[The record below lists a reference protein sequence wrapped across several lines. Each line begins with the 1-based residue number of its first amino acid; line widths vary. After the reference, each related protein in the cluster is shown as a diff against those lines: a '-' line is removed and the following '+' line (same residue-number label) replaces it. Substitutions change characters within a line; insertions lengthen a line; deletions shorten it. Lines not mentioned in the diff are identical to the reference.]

1 MDYDRGPSSSRFR
14 RVTTGPSGPTAPP
27 SPAVF
32 HSEVGLVIR
41 GYLSDPNTTAV
52 LSAFT
57 AASGI
62 TAVQLDPSHIAA
74 LSSHVERVLGVF
86 GVSGQRRAECLQR
99 LRALGSHAPSGRE
112 GPLMVP
118 IEREADIV
126 HARSLGQDICRSLG
140 FTMLSQT
147 KVATAISELARNI
160 FQYAGRGRVE
170 LRPMN
175 GDPPGIEIK
184 ALDEGPGILDLKR
197 VMSPTYRSRSGLG
210 AGLRGTRRL
219 MDHFEVISR
228 PGKGTT
234 VTIRKFKE

>member
-1 MDYDRGPSSSRFR
+1 MDYDREPTSSRFR
-14 RVTTGPSGPTAPP
+14 RDTTGPSGPAAPP
-27 SPAVF
+27 PAAF

-52 LSAFT
+52 LAAFA

-62 TAVQLDPSHIAA
+62 TAPQLDPSHIAA
-74 LSSHVERVLGVF
+74 LCSHVERVLGIF
-86 GVSGQRRAECLQR
+86 GVRGDRRAECLQR
-99 LRALGSHAPSGRE
+99 LRALGSRAPSGRE
-112 GPLMVP
+112 GPLMVL
-118 IEREADIV
+118 IESEADIV
-126 HARSLGQDICRSLG
+126 HARSMGQEVCRSLG
-140 FTMLSQT
+140 FTMLGQT

-175 GDPPGIEIK
+175 GDPPGIEIT

-197 VMSPTYRSRSGLG
+197 VMSPTYRSTSGLG
-210 AGLRGTRRL
+210 VGLRGTRRM
-219 MDHFEVISR
+219 MDHFEVSSR

-234 VTIRKFKE
+234 VTIRKYKA